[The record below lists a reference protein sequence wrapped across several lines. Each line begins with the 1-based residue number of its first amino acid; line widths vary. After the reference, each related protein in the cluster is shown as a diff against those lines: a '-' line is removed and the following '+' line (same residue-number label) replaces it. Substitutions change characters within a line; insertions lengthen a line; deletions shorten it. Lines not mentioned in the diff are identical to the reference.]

1 VSEVPAATRAAHT
14 QLPRRLGLWSAVA
27 VLVGSTIGS
36 GIFRVPSTVAEAT
49 GAVGAA
55 SLLWLLGGIIAV
67 CGALN
72 RISRPPK
79 IKKFFAVVSWLG
91 DGKA

>member
-1 VSEVPAATRAAHT
+1 MIRAQPTA
-14 QLPRRLGLWSAVA
+14 LMRWMIDRDL
-27 VLVGSTIGS
+27 
-36 GIFRVPSTVAEAT
+36 
-49 GAVGAA
+49 
-55 SLLWLLGGIIAV
+55 AV